1 MYQHTDWQGNP
12 IDFPVGKVVCVGQ
25 NYAAHIQEMGS
36 VAAAEPVLFLKPDT
50 ALCDLRHPLT
60 LLQGYGEVHHET
72 EMAVLIGATL
82 QKVTPA
88 QAMLGVAG
96 YGLALDLTLR
106 ELQSEC
112 KRTGRPWE
120 KAKAFD
126 GSCPVSGFIP
136 ASDISEPMAVAFSLT
151 VNGELRQQGNTAR
164 MLTPVAELI
173 SYMSRFFTL
182 KAGDVILTGS
192 PEGVGPLLVGD
203 VLNFTFAG
211 RTLQTRVRA

>member
-82 QKVTPA
+82 QKVSPA

-173 SYMSRFFTL
+173 SYMSRFFNL
-182 KAGDVILTGS
+182 KAGDVILTG
-192 PEGVGPLLVGD
+192 
-203 VLNFTFAG
+203 T
-211 RTLQTRVRA
+211 

>member
-82 QKVTPA
+82 QKVSPA

-96 YGLALDLTLR
+96 YGLALDFTLR

-136 ASDISEPMAVAFSLT
+136 ASDISEPMTVAFSLT
-151 VNGELRQQGNTAR
+151 VNGELRQQGNTGR

-182 KAGDVILTGS
+182 KAGDVILTGT

>member
-25 NYAAHIQEMGS
+25 NYTAHIQEMGS

-50 ALCDLRHPLT
+50 ALCDLKHPLT

-88 QAMLGVAG
+88 QAVLGIAG

-106 ELQSEC
+106 ELQAEC

-136 ASDISEPMAVAFSLT
+136 AAEISEPMAVAFSLT
-151 VNGELRQQGNTAR
+151 VNGALRQQGNTAR

-173 SYMSRFFTL
+173 SYMSQFFTL
-182 KAGDVILTGS
+182 KAGDVILTGT
-192 PEGVGPLLVGD
+192 PEGVGPLNAGD

-211 RTLQTRVRA
+211 QTLQTRVRA